1 MSDVDVE
8 LDPDE
13 LAEGGEGEKKQ
24 ITQRAARK
32 AAAACLARQRHKSFV
47 TSLQDQV
54 NSRKARVSAL
64 RGWHDEVF
72 AVTGASMV
80 SQLDGTLS
88 AQQMAQLRRWLLRSP
103 RLTAILNGDECPS
116 SASSATEETHSASVA
131 PTPPHPELGGKC
143 PRKPSEPEKEEAPP
157 VRVGQTM
164 ALDEEL
170 SKQVFVTEA
179 AVAAGVMLQ
188 EAEAAL
194 AAGEVTVEEV
204 DDEEELAVLH
214 SMELQE
220 TYGDGLSS
228 LLQHLV
234 QSGQQSS
241 VQAWLQ
247 LKGEVERSNDPDAAW
262 TNLAKLEED
271 FMLMNNEHHGSALAL
286 AR

>member
-1 MSDVDVE
+1 MES
-8 LDPDE
+8 
-13 LAEGGEGEKKQ
+13 Q
-24 ITQRAARK
+24 SCTQR
-32 AAAACLARQRHKSFV
+32 
-47 TSLQDQV
+47 
-54 NSRKARVSAL
+54 
-64 RGWHDEVF
+64 F
-72 AVTGASMV
+72 A
-80 SQLDGTLS
+80 
-88 AQQMAQLRRWLLRSP
+88 
-103 RLTAILNGDECPS
+103 E
-116 SASSATEETHSASVA
+116 
-131 PTPPHPELGGKC
+131 
-143 PRKPSEPEKEEAPP
+143 
-157 VRVGQTM
+157 
-164 ALDEEL
+164 
-170 SKQVFVTEA
+170 
-179 AVAAGVMLQ
+179 
-188 EAEAAL
+188 
-194 AAGEVTVEEV
+194 